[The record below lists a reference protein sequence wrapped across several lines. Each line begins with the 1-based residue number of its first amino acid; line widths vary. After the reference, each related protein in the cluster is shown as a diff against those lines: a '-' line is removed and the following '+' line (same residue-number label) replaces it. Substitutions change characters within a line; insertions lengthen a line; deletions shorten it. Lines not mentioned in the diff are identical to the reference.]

1 MSYAGRPEMP
11 ERDIYR
17 SYMENKKLERWA
29 RALLDTGKRN
39 NLVNFRET
47 KSSSA
52 EILMPSAE
60 ELFQRALAGAEF
72 EVLDI
77 GPDGSGTVPDR
88 DTYLNTYAEKLRK
101 KKQILLYSAKGD
113 PAASVRNI
121 EKRARSVIEET
132 GVNVAYMA
140 FGFVNWTDASSRQ
153 EVFRAPLILIP
164 IHITRKSAI
173 DPWLIRA
180 VDDELVVNP
189 TFDYLITAEKGISL
203 PPYSDEETL
212 AEYLLNVQDRASKLG
227 WTVSAECW
235 IGLFSFL
242 KINMYHDLI
251 DHEEMILRN
260 DNVLTLLG
268 EPIQGTPRDTEEEAG
283 DPIISL
289 HTVVDA
295 DSSQMEAILMAKQG
309 KSFVLQGPPGTGKS
323 QTITNII
330 AECLHDGKKV
340 LFVSEKQAALNVVY
354 DKLVKAGLQD
364 FCLELHSYKANK
376 KDVIAELVRTLNAE
390 KTGVLLKARDVI
402 DTKARFMEQLGD
414 YERELHTPVD
424 GVDES
429 VYEMYGHL
437 LELENTPD
445 TGFTIRGI
453 EGKGADHLREA
464 GILLET
470 FVTYVPEIGEDYRAH
485 TWYGYTGRDGSAA
498 AFDRFTG
505 VTGRAIGLMDELW
518 RLFAWPADSF
528 GLNCASFRDLCLHMN
543 AMALLGSSRMA
554 SPELLNRERLSRVLS
569 VSRVLCDKSRDVVS
583 LRSGVLAEYTERF
596 LDLDG
601 HELHKGLLANDG
613 FLTRLFGSEY
623 RHLAAEMRACSRD
636 GRKRNYEK
644 LVRDAEMLALYQ
656 DKLAAFLELADPA
669 VPYLGDSYIGPDSD
683 WDSILSGLSEL
694 ESAFDGGLP
703 LAAYAHV
710 CGSGQKK
717 DMVSMAG
724 RLRPVVKDLAGL
736 FTEMQQLFDSRVLD
750 FFKDETPKVRERLER
765 CMSAGDSFYNWSR
778 FHMTLRQMETS
789 DLTEFTDFVIDNGFA
804 VRNLPDLYRKTF
816 YTCWVNC
823 VTLRND
829 PLADFTRATQDMAVR
844 EFAKTDRMQFDI
856 SRARIRSEL
865 SARRPST
872 DLVVPGSQVAV
883 LRREGEKKRKQ
894 KAIRTLFN
902 EIGDLILLLKPCF
915 LMSPLSVGTFLS
927 GSEITFD
934 TVVFDEASQIFPQD
948 AVGAVY
954 RGRQLIVVGD
964 SRQMPPTN
972 FFTSMVETESDE
984 ETGDVADFESILDI
998 CQAAFPQLSLKWHYR
1013 SRYES
1018 LIAFSNNSFYG
1029 GSLITFPS
1037 VTRDRAG
1044 VGVDYCYVPDGVF
1057 MRKTRQNAR
1066 EASSV
1071 LDTVYR
1077 EIREH
1082 PERSLG
1088 VVAFSIAQQ
1097 EMIDRML
1104 AARRREDPSFE
1115 DFFSRDREEP
1125 FFIKNLETV
1134 QGDERD
1140 TIIFSTAYGR
1150 DESGKFYH
1158 NFGPLNRAGGE
1169 RRLNVAVTRAR
1180 ENVILVS
1187 SMHFTDIDPKKSS
1200 ADGVIALRNYLEYAE
1215 IGQGASE
1222 NAESRKA
1229 PAGSSS
1235 DPLISSVCD
1244 FLTERG
1250 MQADV
1255 HVGVGKANVEIGVR
1269 DAEGRDYVL
1278 AIETDGDIY
1287 HAMANIRDRDRLRQE
1302 VLERMGWNY
1311 YRIWSTEWLRN
1322 GAVERDRLLAA
1333 CDEALSAADESEAAP
1348 SRSVECEPEM
1358 NSEDFEYT
1366 EEEEISFSIYRQ
1378 ADVVRLVRNCGFFQE
1393 YISEI
1398 LKIESPVSEEELL
1411 KRIVF
1416 VFGRDHVTNA
1426 VKREFED
1433 RMAGCERFGIE
1444 RRGGFLYLSGEDPY
1458 VFRIP
1463 GVKRPVKYI
1472 APEELAGGMRDILHE
1487 NVSAGKDAL
1496 YLKIVKML
1504 GYSRVT
1510 DAMREKLDQAYE
1522 LI

>member
-1 MSYAGRPEMP
+1 
-11 ERDIYR
+11 
-17 SYMENKKLERWA
+17 MENKKLEHWA

-52 EILMPSAE
+52 EILVPSAE

-72 EVLDI
+72 EVFESRS
-77 GPDGSGTVPDR
+77 DGQSVPPDR
-88 DTYLNTYAEKLRK
+88 ETYLQTYAEKLRK
-101 KKQILLYSAKGD
+101 KKQILLYSAKGE
-113 PAASVRNI
+113 PAAAVKNI
-121 EKRARSVIEET
+121 EKRARSIIEET

-140 FGFVNWTDASSRQ
+140 FGFVNWTSEGNRE

-189 TFDYLITAEKGISL
+189 TFDYLLTAEKGIGL
-203 PPYSDEETL
+203 PPYAEEETL
-212 AEYLLNVQDRASKLG
+212 AEYLLNVQDRTSKLG
-227 WTVSAECW
+227 WTVSSECR

-251 DHEEMILRN
+251 DHEEAILQN

-268 EPIQGTPRDTEEEAG
+268 EPIQSEDEDITEEGE
-283 DPIISL
+283 DPLISL

-295 DSSQMEAILMAKQG
+295 DSSQMEAILMAKRG

-354 DKLVKAGLQD
+354 DKLVKAGLRD

-390 KTGVLLKARDVI
+390 KTSVLQKARDVI
-402 DTKARFMEQLGD
+402 DTKERFMEQLGS
-414 YERELHTPVD
+414 YESELHTPVP

-429 VYEMYGHL
+429 VYEMYGRL
-437 LELENTPD
+437 LELD
-445 TGFTIRGI
+445 DIAATGFTIRGI
-453 EGKGADHLREA
+453 EGKGSDHLREA
-464 GILLET
+464 ELLLET
-470 FVTYVPEIGEDYRAH
+470 YVKYVPEIGEDYREH
-485 TWYGYTGRDGSAA
+485 TWYGYTGRDGSKAAFADFTAA
-498 AFDRFTG
+498 A
-505 VTGRAIGLMDELW
+505 GRAVKLSGELES
-518 RLFAWPADSF
+518 LFAEPAELF
-528 GLNCASFRDLCLHMN
+528 GLACTSFRDMCLHMN
-543 AMALLGSSRMA
+543 AMELIGNSDIA
-554 SPELLNRERLSRVLS
+554 SPELLDEVRLSRVIS
-569 VSRVLCDKSRDVVS
+569 VSQGLSEMSRD
-583 LRSGVLAEYTERF
+583 LLAARSAVREEYTDRF

-601 HELHKGLLANDG
+601 HEILKGLLANDG
-613 FLTRLFGSEY
+613 FFARIFGSEY
-623 RHLAAEMRACSRD
+623 RHLAAGMRAASRD
-636 GRKRNYEK
+636 GRKKNYEK
-644 LVRDAEMLALYQ
+644 LVRDAEMLVSYQ
-656 DKLAAFLELADPA
+656 DKLAAFEELADP
-669 VPYLGDSYIGPDSD
+669 VITYLGDTYRGIDSD
-683 WDSILSGLSEL
+683 WDNILGDLCEL
-694 ESAFDGGLP
+694 RAAFDSGLP
-703 LAAYAHV
+703 LTAYT
-710 CGSGQKK
+710 GMKSSGQKSN
-717 DMVSMAG
+717 MARMAG
-724 RLRPVVKDLAGL
+724 RLRPVIKDLAEL
-736 FTEMQQLFDSRVLD
+736 FTDMQQVFDRKVLD
-750 FFKDETPKVRERLER
+750 LYTDDTSKVREKLER
-765 CMSAGDSFYNWSR
+765 CMLRGDIFYNWSR
-778 FHMTLRQMETS
+778 FYMTLRQMDAN
-789 DLTEFTDFVIDNGFA
+789 DLTEFTEFVIDNGLA
-804 VRNLPDLYRKTF
+804 IRDLPKLYEKTF
-816 YTCWVNC
+816 YTQWVNY
-823 VTLRND
+823 VTFRAD

-844 EFAKTDRMQFDI
+844 EFAKADRMQFDI

-865 SARRPST
+865 SAKRPSL
-872 DLVVPGSQVAV
+872 DLVIPGSQVAI

-894 KAIRTLFN
+894 KAIRALFN

-927 GSEITFD
+927 GSDIAFD
-934 TVVFDEASQIFPQD
+934 VVVFDEASQIFPQD
-948 AVGAVY
+948 AIGAVY
-954 RGRQLIVVGD
+954 RGKQLIVVGD

-972 FFTSMVETESDE
+972 FFTSMVEAESDE

-1029 GSLITFPS
+1029 GTLITFPS

-1044 VGVDYCYVPDGVF
+1044 VGVDYCYAEDGVF
-1057 MRKTRQNAR
+1057 NRKTHQNAA
-1066 EASSV
+1066 EASRV
-1071 LDTVYR
+1071 LDIVYR

-1088 VVAFSIAQQ
+1088 VVAFSISQQ

-1104 AARRREDPSFE
+1104 AVRRREDPSFE

-1140 TIIFSTAYGR
+1140 TIIFSTAYGK
-1150 DESGKFYH
+1150 DESGKLYH

-1187 SMHFTDIDPKKSS
+1187 SMHFTDIDPKKSQ
-1200 ADGVIALRNYLEYAE
+1200 AEGVAALRNYLQYAE
-1215 IGQGASE
+1215 LGQASDQR
-1222 NAESRKA
+1222 NESRKA
-1229 PAGSSS
+1229 PESESC
-1235 DPLISSVCD
+1235 DPIISSVCS
-1244 FLTERG
+1244 FLEKNG
-1250 MQADV
+1250 MRADA

-1269 DAEGRDYVL
+1269 DGEGRDYVL

-1287 HAMANIRDRDRLRQE
+1287 HSMSNVRDRDRLRRE
-1302 VLERMGWNY
+1302 VLERMGWSY
-1311 YRIWSTEWLRN
+1311 YRIWSTEWIRN
-1322 GAVERDRLLAA
+1322 GAVERERLLAA
-1333 CDEALSAADESEAAP
+1333 CGEALAAP
-1348 SRSVECEPEM
+1348 EEEETTDERVSAEEPGM
-1358 NSEDFEYT
+1358 NSENFEYM
-1366 EEEEISFSIYRQ
+1366 EDDELSFSIYRR
-1378 ADVVRLVRNCGFFQE
+1378 ADVVRLVRTCGFFQE

-1398 LKIESPVSEEELL
+1398 LKIEAPVSEEELL
-1411 KRIVF
+1411 KRIAF
-1416 VFGRDHVTNA
+1416 VFGRDHVTSA
-1426 VKREFED
+1426 VKREYEE

-1444 RRGGFLYLSGEDPY
+1444 RRGGFLYLAGEDPY

-1472 APEELAGGMRDILHE
+1472 APEELAAGMRDILRE
-1487 NVSAGKDAL
+1487 NVSADRDAL
-1496 YLKIVKML
+1496 YLVIVKML

-1510 DAMREKLDQAYE
+1510 DSMRERLDQAFE
-1522 LI
+1522 LVSDAPRK

>member
-1 MSYAGRPEMP
+1 M
-11 ERDIYR
+11 D
-17 SYMENKKLERWA
+17 NKKLEHWA

-52 EILMPSAE
+52 EILVPYAE

-72 EVLDI
+72 EVFESTSAEQSS
-77 GPDGSGTVPDR
+77 PPDR
-88 DTYLNTYAEKLRK
+88 ESFLQTYAEKLRK

-113 PAASVRNI
+113 PAAAVKNI
-121 EKRARSVIEET
+121 EKRARSIIEET

-140 FGFVNWTDASSRQ
+140 FGFVNWTSESNRQ

-180 VDDELVVNP
+180 MDDELVVNP
-189 TFDYLITAEKGISL
+189 TFDYLITAEKGVSL
-203 PPYSDEETL
+203 PPYEDEETL
-212 AEYLLNVQDRASKLG
+212 AEYLLNVQDRTSKLG
-227 WTVSAECW
+227 WTISSECR

-251 DHEEMILRN
+251 DHEEEILQN

-268 EPIQGTPRDTEEEAG
+268 EPPLSACEDITDESE
-283 DPIISL
+283 DPLISL

-354 DKLVKAGLQD
+354 DKLVKAGLRD

-390 KTGVLLKARDVI
+390 KTGVLQKAREVI
-402 DTKARFMEQLGD
+402 DAKERFMEQLGA
-414 YERELHTPVD
+414 YESELHIPAPNIN
-424 GVDES
+424 ES

-437 LELENTPD
+437 IELED
-445 TGFTIRGI
+445 TASAGFTIRDI
-453 EGKGADHLREA
+453 ETKGSSHLREA
-464 GILLET
+464 ELLMET
-470 FVTYVPEIGEDYRAH
+470 FVKYVPEIGEDYREH

-498 AFDRFTG
+498 AFAEFTAG
-505 VTGRAIGLMDELW
+505 TQRILSLFDELV
-518 RLFAWPADSF
+518 RLFAESSDAF
-528 GLNCASFRDLCLHMN
+528 GLNCTSFRDYNLHMN
-543 AMALLGSSRMA
+543 AMELLGNCRIASR
-554 SPELLNRERLSRVLS
+554 ELLDANRLSRVIS
-569 VSRVLCDKSRDVVS
+569 VSQGLSDMSRDVICK
-583 LRSGVLAEYTERF
+583 RSDVLKEYTDGF

-601 HELHKGLLANDG
+601 HELLKGLLANDG
-613 FLTRLFGSEY
+613 FFTRIFGSEY
-623 RHLAAEMRACSRD
+623 RHLAAEMRASSRD
-636 GRKRNYEK
+636 GRKKNYEK

-656 DKLAAFLELADPA
+656 DKLAAFMELADPA
-669 VPYLGDSYIGPDSD
+669 VPYLGDFYRGPDSD
-683 WDSILSGLSEL
+683 WDEILNGLCEL
-694 ESAFDGGLP
+694 KSAFDVGLP
-703 LAAYAHV
+703 LAAYA
-710 CGSGQKK
+710 GMSDRGQKNNLAR
-717 DMVSMAG
+717 MSQ
-724 RLRPVVKDLAGL
+724 RLRPVIEELAASLSG
-736 FTEMQQLFDSRVLD
+736 MQQLFDRRVVD
-750 FFKDETPKVRERLER
+750 FFKDDTSTVREKLMR
-765 CMSAGDSFYNWSR
+765 CMSAGDTFYNWSR
-778 FHMTLRQMETS
+778 FYMTLRQMETN
-789 DLTEFTDFVIDNGFA
+789 DLTEFTDFVIDNGLT
-804 VRNLPDLYRKTF
+804 VRDLPKLYKKSF
-816 YTCWVNC
+816 YTQWVNYAAF
-823 VTLRND
+823 RAD
-829 PLADFTRATQDMAVR
+829 PLADFTRASQDMAVR
-844 EFAKTDRMQFDI
+844 EFAKADRMQFDI

-865 SARRPST
+865 SAKRPSL
-872 DLVVPGSQVAV
+872 DLIIPGSQVAI

-934 TVVFDEASQIFPQD
+934 AVVFDEASQIFPQD
-948 AVGAVY
+948 AIGAVY
-954 RGRQLIVVGD
+954 RGKQLIVVGD

-972 FFTSMVETESDE
+972 FFTSMVETDSDE

-1029 GSLITFPS
+1029 GSLVTFPS
-1037 VTRDRAG
+1037 VTRDREG
-1044 VGVDYCYVPDGVF
+1044 VGVDYCYVEGGVF
-1057 MRKTRQNAR
+1057 NRKTHQNAL
-1066 EASSV
+1066 EASRV
-1071 LDTVYR
+1071 LDIVYR

-1088 VVAFSIAQQ
+1088 VVAFSISQQ
-1097 EMIDRML
+1097 DMIDRML
-1104 AARRREDPSFE
+1104 SARRREDPSFE
-1115 DFFSRDREEP
+1115 SFFSRDREEP

-1150 DESGKFYH
+1150 DESGKLYH
-1158 NFGPLNRAGGE
+1158 NFGPLNRIGGE

-1187 SMHFTDIDPKKSS
+1187 SMHFNDIDPKKSS
-1200 ADGVIALRNYLEYAE
+1200 AEGVAALRNYLQYAE
-1215 IGQGASE
+1215 LGQSVTEETE
-1222 NAESRKA
+1222 NQKTS
-1229 PAGSSS
+1229 GDSSL
-1235 DPLISSVCD
+1235 DPIIQSVCS
-1244 FLTERG
+1244 FLAQRG
-1250 MQADV
+1250 IRADA
-1255 HVGVGKANVEIGVR
+1255 HVGFGIANVEIGVR
-1269 DAEGRDYVL
+1269 DTEGRDYAL

-1287 HAMANIRDRDRLRQE
+1287 HAMKNVRDRDRLRRE

-1311 YRIWSTEWLRN
+1311 YRIWSTEWIRN
-1322 GAVERDRLLAA
+1322 GAMERERLLAA
-1333 CDEALSAADESEAAP
+1333 CSEALYVHDETEPADGLTEGA
-1348 SRSVECEPEM
+1348 EPLAD
-1358 NSEDFEYT
+1358 SEDFECM
-1366 EEEEISFSIYRQ
+1366 EKDELSFSIYRQ
-1378 ADVVRLVRNCGFFQE
+1378 ADVVRLTRTCGFFQE

-1398 LKIESPVSEEELL
+1398 LKIEAPLSEEELL
-1411 KRIVF
+1411 KRISF
-1416 VFGRDHVTNA
+1416 VFGRDHVTSA
-1426 VKREFED
+1426 VKREYED

-1444 RRGGFLYLSGEDPY
+1444 RRGGFLYLAGEDPY

-1472 APEELAGGMRDILHE
+1472 APEELAAGMRDILRE
-1487 NVSAGKDAL
+1487 NVSAGRDAL
-1496 YLKIVKML
+1496 YLAVVKML

-1510 DAMREKLDQAYE
+1510 DSMRERLDEAYE
-1522 LI
+1522 LISVVPEN